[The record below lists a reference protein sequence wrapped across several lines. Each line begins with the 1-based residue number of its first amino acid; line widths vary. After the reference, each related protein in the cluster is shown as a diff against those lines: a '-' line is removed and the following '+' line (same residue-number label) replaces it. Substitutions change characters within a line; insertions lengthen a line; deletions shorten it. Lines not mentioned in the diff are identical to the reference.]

1 MSRVK
6 IHVTQD
12 DIDKGIQ
19 SNCVECPVAR
29 ALNRAGIKGLVAS
42 GFVSVNDGDTFYNGF
57 YAELP
62 RSASR
67 FINRFDKG
75 WSVKPFDFFLNMPDG
90 VTV

>member
-1 MSRVK
+1 MNRVK
-6 IHVTQD
+6 IRVTQD

-42 GFVSVNDGDTFYNGF
+42 SFVSVVSVNDGPAGF
-57 YAELP
+57 FAELP
-62 RSASR
+62 RSANR
-67 FINRFDKG
+67 FIERFDNYRE
-75 WSVKPFDFFLNMPDG
+75 VKPFNFFLNMPDG